1 LRRRGNEFEDF
12 EPEKKKEK
20 KNHGLFP
27 DFQQESAKTESNQKV
42 SEDSNPSLRIKP
54 GENQK
59 TYLFILMN
67 NNESKST

>member
-1 LRRRGNEFEDF
+1 LRRTGNKFEDF
-12 EPEKKKEK
+12 EPEKKEEK
-20 KNHGLFP
+20 KNRGLFP
-27 DFQQESAKTESNQKV
+27 DFQQESAKIESNQKV

-67 NNESKST
+67 NNESKSM

>member
-12 EPEKKKEK
+12 EPEEKKTK

-42 SEDSNPSLRIKP
+42 SEDSNQIS
-54 GENQK
+54 G
-59 TYLFILMN
+59 
-67 NNESKST
+67 